1 MIKRN
6 ERKWTQR
13 DIDFLILNYKKM
25 SIYELGAELDR
36 TSNGVRFKIK
46 RILSELESISGPE
59 HKTCLCCKKTY
70 DLKFFWTSHE
80 WTKKTRIVGTCRTCR
95 NSNRQKQR
103 ASASIL
109 GEKIIKV
116 KRWTDQELNYIRDN
130 CGHQTDI
137 EIATILNR
145 SHEQVGLKRRAMGLD
160 PFVPECKNESVK
172 EIYDEQRQKKRE
184 KEQKDLEDEI
194 ELIRSETIYL
204 INNMTT
210 LSNETVTECERKMD
224 ELVIKN
230 PLNWWARRINWKL
243 GQFIELILPGYEF
256 VPVIW

>member
-1 MIKRN
+1 MIKKN
-6 ERKWTQR
+6 DKKWTQEE
-13 DIDFLILNYKKM
+13 IDFLISNYKNL

-36 TSNGVRFKIK
+36 TPDDVRMKIK

-59 HKTCLCCKKTY
+59 NKVCLCCKKAY
-70 DLKFFWTSHE
+70 DLKSFWTSHE
-80 WTKKTRIVGTCRTCR
+80 WTEKTRIVGTCRICR
-95 NSNRQKQR
+95 NSARQKQR

-130 CGHQTDI
+130 CGHKTDM
-137 EIATILNR
+137 EIAIELNR
-145 SHEQVGLKRRAMGLD
+145 SHERVGLKRRAMGLD
-160 PFVPECKNESVK
+160 PFVLECKNKLAK

-194 ELIRSETIYL
+194 ELIRSETMYL

-230 PLNWWARRINWKL
+230 PPNWWERRINWKL